1 MTVCMVLEDF
11 RLKIFVAV
19 AETGSFTKAAAALG
33 ITQPAVSQNIAELE
47 KCLNVRLFTRS
58 RGEAVLTD
66 GGRTFA
72 KYAERILEWYAAAD
86 AMFGPE
92 GRETGN
98 RQVKVDADGF
108 VASFVLPDLIRDILS
123 VSGVDFTV
131 RTYAFGSVPACPPE
145 VRDAERDAADMCVY
159 TTFRRR
165 SPGYDES
172 FFGTVPAA
180 MFTGVDAADSSRLAV
195 WSPYYQ
201 ELSPDLAARV
211 RMRSDSVESV
221 ISLVSGSSDLTGI
234 VPLQC
239 VRDNA
244 SVRILPEPL
253 PHLRMDVHCKTTKE
267 FAGTALCKLLC
278 ENMRKTFI

>member
-1 MTVCMVLEDF
+1 MVLEDF

-98 RQVKVDADGF
+98 RRWLCGVF
-108 VASFVLPDLIRDILS
+108 RASGLDQGHII
-123 VSGVDFTV
+123 
-131 RTYAFGSVPACPPE
+131 
-145 VRDAERDAADMCVY
+145 
-159 TTFRRR
+159 
-165 SPGYDES
+165 
-172 FFGTVPAA
+172 
-180 MFTGVDAADSSRLAV
+180 
-195 WSPYYQ
+195 
-201 ELSPDLAARV
+201 RV
-211 RMRSDSVESV
+211 RGGFHGQDIRFRLRSRVPPGGAGRGAGCSRHVRLHNV
-221 ISLVSGSSDLTGI
+221 PPPFSGI
-234 VPLQC
+234 
-239 VRDNA
+239 
-244 SVRILPEPL
+244 
-253 PHLRMDVHCKTTKE
+253 
-267 FAGTALCKLLC
+267 
-278 ENMRKTFI
+278 